1 MLVTQG
7 ADPKV
12 IKQLN
17 VLEKELN
24 KVGRNA
30 KGIAYNFRNLGASL
44 NTLGRSI
51 GSFMLNLIKANAAI
65 LIVTLAITL
74 LVDAFGR
81 LKRAQEEDR
90 QKVLDASIGVKITRI
105 IYKD

>member
-1 MLVTQG
+1 
-7 ADPKV
+7 
-12 IKQLN
+12 
-17 VLEKELN
+17 
-24 KVGRNA
+24 
-30 KGIAYNFRNLGASL
+30 
-44 NTLGRSI
+44 
-51 GSFMLNLIKANAAI
+51 MLNLIKANAAI

-90 QKVLDASIGVKITRI
+90 QKFLMLALLKITI